1 MLLFVLRQVWNTHPM
16 RRSLPVSRTA
26 LFAAVSLVALVSCGG
41 SGDADTNAT
50 VPTAEVESTI
60 AASSET
66 TSVET
71 TALPAAE
78 SMRGKRYCEFLLLNP
93 TANGIEATVYNSF
106 PLGDC
111 PDEQWSAIDPPA
123 VAAAEGAVFALA
135 NGPRYWLMDSVGR
148 DTSDVITKTLGGI
161 AMNRYATV
169 TITDPKSVGIP
180 FTTQKVDRKSTFTFF
195 AGSEVYLLVDPDGR
209 RFVMQSWSQQR
220 DPDLEEADLAGLA
233 SRLELPT
240 GWSYEVEQL
249 TEDLVVGA
257 DRAVAEVLQDDLQNS
272 YSLIT

>member
-1 MLLFVLRQVWNTHPM
+1 M
-16 RRSLPVSRTA
+16 
-26 LFAAVSLVALVSCGG
+26 ALVSCGG
-41 SGDADTNAT
+41 SDDVETNAT
-50 VPTAEVESTI
+50 PSTSAAESTVVVTTESTI
-60 AASSET
+60 LET
-66 TSVET
+66 TT
-71 TALPAAE
+71 LPAVE

-111 PDEQWSAIDPPA
+111 PDEQWTAIDPPA

-169 TITDPKSVGIP
+169 TITDPTSIGIP

-195 AGSEVYLLVDPDGR
+195 AGSEIYLLVDPDGR

-220 DPDLEEADLAGLA
+220 DPELAETDLAGLA
-233 SRLELPT
+233 SRLELPA
-240 GWSYEVEQL
+240 GWTYVVEQL
-249 TEDLVVGA
+249 TEDLEVGA
-257 DRAVAEVLQDDLQNS
+257 DRAVAEVLQDNLQNS
-272 YSLIT
+272 YSLIA